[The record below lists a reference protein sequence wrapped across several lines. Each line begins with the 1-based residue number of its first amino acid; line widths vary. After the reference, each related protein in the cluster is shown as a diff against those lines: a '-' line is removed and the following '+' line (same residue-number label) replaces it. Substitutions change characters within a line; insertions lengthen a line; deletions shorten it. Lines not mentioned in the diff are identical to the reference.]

1 MGVRQHTGIRQR
13 TDIRRGMGIRQ
24 RTGIR
29 QCTGI
34 RQRAGI
40 RRCAHRQQLVN
51 IAGER
56 MKSIARTSAAERS
69 VSKKCEL
76 LKEVCIEYDGRT
88 LYRIRALRDFRSI
101 KQGDLGGYIEK
112 EENLSHEGEAWVFDN
127 ARVSDNAWVSDDA
140 KVYGNAQVSGNARRG
155 GNSRISQANV

>member
-1 MGVRQHTGIRQR
+1 MGVRQRTGIRQR

-56 MKSIARTSAAERS
+56 MKSIARTSAAERR

-76 LKEVCIEYDGRT
+76 LKEDCIEYDGRT
-88 LYRIRALRDFRSI
+88 LSRLRAVRDYRGM
-101 KQGDLGGYIEK
+101 KKGVLGGYIEK
-112 EENLSHEGEAWVFDN
+112 EENLSHEGEAWVYDNARVFGDARVYDN
-127 ARVSDNAWVSDDA
+127 ARVSGD
-140 KVYGNAQVSGNARRG
+140 ARRC
-155 GNSRISQANV
+155 GNSRISRANV

>member
-1 MGVRQHTGIRQR
+1 
-13 TDIRRGMGIRQ
+13 MGIRQ

-56 MKSIARTSAAERS
+56 MKSLARTSAAERS

-76 LKEVCIEYDGRT
+76 LKEDC
-88 LYRIRALRDFRSI
+88 
-101 KQGDLGGYIEK
+101 
-112 EENLSHEGEAWVFDN
+112 LSHEGEAWVYDN
-127 ARVSDNAWVSDDA
+127 ARVFGDARVSGNAWVF
-140 KVYGNAQVSGNARRG
+140 GNARVYDNARVSGNARRC
-155 GNSRISQANV
+155 